1 MTVYLWL
8 LLLHLLID
16 LLMMQIDIGPVFAID
31 FSVKDILFSVLLIF
45 QILLLLSMKPC
56 LFDDFCHFGYL
67 WSVLSI
73 HTDPKDIKMGRLYR
87 SHLQPME
94 MAGSSVCIVWRAT
107 CVDKRFHSP
116 TTTR

>member
-67 WSVLSI
+67 
-73 HTDPKDIKMGRLYR
+73 
-87 SHLQPME
+87 
-94 MAGSSVCIVWRAT
+94 
-107 CVDKRFHSP
+107 
-116 TTTR
+116 